1 MGPSGTPAPP
11 DSATHEW
18 TRFVNQ
24 GSLTQG
30 EIQELFHPNAFGQ
43 QALGRCLT
51 LIWQQTGPAY
61 ACTNQPGE
69 GADGMQLTAD
79 G

>member
-1 MGPSGTPAPP
+1 MQFLDLSNAFQGREFCSDSTSLVGPSGTPGPAN
-11 DSATHEW
+11 SATHEW

-43 QALGRCLT
+43 QA
-51 LIWQQTGPAY
+51 TGPA
-61 ACTNQPGE
+61 ASR
-69 GADGMQLTAD
+69 
-79 G
+79 